1 MRSNANDQRHARA
14 DKPRRLSTDGVITMR
29 QQITDR
35 AKTEEIGQ
43 RDGARLPHNVTVLPS
58 TPRPVITPSEGEG
71 SPPRDTHVHKRT
83 IWPDDIDVIFEK
95 DPAARNI
102 FEVLTYQGLHAVL
115 WHRLS
120 HALYQAG
127 IPFLPRL
134 ISQFARVATGGIEIH
149 PGARIGKRFFIDHGT
164 GVVIGETAEIGDNV
178 MLYHQVTLGATGWW
192 KHRGDGRVKR
202 HPTIESN
209 TTIGVGASILGP
221 ITIGHDSKIGA
232 MALVVQSLPPHSVVV
247 AQPAQMLDRG
257 GHSTE
262 LECLHEDDSLDY
274 EI

>member
-1 MRSNANDQRHARA
+1 
-14 DKPRRLSTDGVITMR
+14 MR
-29 QQITDR
+29 QM
-35 AKTEEIGQ
+35 TEGSDIEPKSERNNG
-43 RDGARLPHNVTVLPS
+43 RLPHNVTVLPS
-58 TPRPVITPSEGEG
+58 AARTSDTHPVSEGT
-71 SPPRDTHVHKRT
+71 PPRETHKHKRT

-102 FEVLTYQGLHAVL
+102 FEVFTYQGLHALL
-115 WHRLS
+115 WHRLA
-120 HALYQAG
+120 HALYRAG
-127 IPFLPRL
+127 VPFVPRL
-134 ISQFARVATGGIEIH
+134 ISQFARVFTGGIEIH

-164 GVVIGETAEIGDNV
+164 GVVIGETAEIGENV

-202 HPTIESN
+202 HPTIEDN
-209 TTIGVGASILGP
+209 VTIGVGASILGP

-247 AQPAQMLDRG
+247 AQPAQMLDRV

-262 LECLHEDDSLDY
+262 LECLHDDDTLDY